1 MRRTPDLNDIA
12 DILVVDDTPENLQL
26 LSEMLRQCRHE
37 LTEVIKKVV
46 NHARIPPTPRSK
58 R

>member
-26 LSEMLRQCRHE
+26 LSEMLKSWIQGPACDQRDACPTSRQE
-37 LTEVIKKVV
+37 
-46 NHARIPPTPRSK
+46 
-58 R
+58 